1 MLPRIEGGRSLAA
14 RLDRRSAS
22 QSSLIAIRTAEQTM
36 AHGQAGKGA
45 AHGARQQRKSATP
58 PDHKLLA
65 LFALVARLVSR

>member
-1 MLPRIEGGRSLAA
+1 
-14 RLDRRSAS
+14 
-22 QSSLIAIRTAEQTM
+22 M